1 MEPYNYSDY
10 NSMIQDIVNGRFV
23 VNQPIVVEGNNVSF
37 LENLL
42 NYSNIDSHN
51 IHEILETILHMIKA
65 KLYKEQLKPNV
76 SALVNHVQGE
86 WGNDKENCLFCDHDC
101 SKFNGIQPRI
111 QEMNDYENLVK
122 KLEEKFMTQKTY
134 SQMLP
139 ETEMG
144 EYSVL
149 ELSNSLDDLQRKCSQ
164 VNEIIQK
171 EIELLENEKQKISNI
186 DLSLLLDISSKHINI
201 YKALNNDSTNI
212 DENIHNIFMNYTF
225 VLNLLKK
232 QINHLIKIM
241 LEIKENVNSKCD
253 LLNTFIED
261 IETSKIQKV
270 GCSNK
275 DLTFF

>member
-10 NSMIQDIVNGRFV
+10 DSMIQDIVNGKFV
-23 VNQPIVVEGNNVSF
+23 INQPIVVEGNNVSF

-86 WGNDKENCLFCDHDC
+86 WGNDKENCLFCDHEC
-101 SKFNGIQPRI
+101 SQFNGIQPRI

-122 KLEEKFMTQKTY
+122 KLEEKFLTQKTY

-164 VNEIIQK
+164 VNENIHR
-171 EIELLENEKQKISNI
+171 EINLLENEKKKISNI

-241 LEIKENVNSKCD
+241 LEIRDNVNSKCEM
-253 LLNTFIED
+253 LNTFIED

>member
-1 MEPYNYSDY
+1 MGPYNYSDY
-10 NSMIQDIVNGRFV
+10 NSMIQDIVNGKFV
-23 VNQPIVVEGNNVSF
+23 INQPIVVEGNNVSF

-51 IHEILETILHMIKA
+51 IHEILETIIHMIKA

-76 SALVNHVQGE
+76 NALVNHVQGE
-86 WGNDKENCLFCDHDC
+86 WGNDKENCLFCDHEC
-101 SKFNGIQPRI
+101 SQFNGIQPRI

-122 KLEEKFMTQKTY
+122 KLEEKFLTQKTY

-139 ETEMG
+139 ETEMD

-164 VNEIIQK
+164 VNDNIHREIN
-171 EIELLENEKQKISNI
+171 LLENEKKKISNI

-241 LEIKENVNSKCD
+241 LEIRDNVNSKCEM
-253 LLNTFIED
+253 LNTFIED

>member
-1 MEPYNYSDY
+1 MGPYNYSDY
-10 NSMIQDIVNGRFV
+10 NSMIQDIVNGKFV
-23 VNQPIVVEGNNVSF
+23 INQPIVVEGNNVSF

-51 IHEILETILHMIKA
+51 IHEILETIIHMIKA

-76 SALVNHVQGE
+76 NALVNHVQGE
-86 WGNDKENCLFCDHDC
+86 WGNDKENCLFCDHEC
-101 SKFNGIQPRI
+101 SQFNGIQPRI

-122 KLEEKFMTQKTY
+122 KLEEKFLTQKTY

-139 ETEMG
+139 ETEMD

-149 ELSNSLDDLQRKCSQ
+149 ELSISLDDLQRKCSQ
-164 VNEIIQK
+164 VNDNIHREIN
-171 EIELLENEKQKISNI
+171 LLENEKKKISNI

-241 LEIKENVNSKCD
+241 LEIRDNVNSKCEM
-253 LLNTFIED
+253 LNTFIED

>member
-10 NSMIQDIVNGRFV
+10 NSMIQDIVNGKFV
-23 VNQPIVVEGNNVSF
+23 INQPIVVEGNNVSF

-76 SALVNHVQGE
+76 TALVNHVQGE
-86 WGNDKENCLFCDHDC
+86 WGNDKENCLFCDHEC
-101 SKFNGIQPRI
+101 SQFNGIQPRI

-122 KLEEKFMTQKTY
+122 KLEEKFLTQKTY

-164 VNEIIQK
+164 VNENIHR
-171 EIELLENEKQKISNI
+171 EINLLENEKEKISNI
-186 DLSLLLDISSKHINI
+186 DLS
-201 YKALNNDSTNI
+201 
-212 DENIHNIFMNYTF
+212 
-225 VLNLLKK
+225 
-232 QINHLIKIM
+232 
-241 LEIKENVNSKCD
+241 
-253 LLNTFIED
+253 
-261 IETSKIQKV
+261 
-270 GCSNK
+270 
-275 DLTFF
+275 

>member
-1 MEPYNYSDY
+1 MGPYNYSDY
-10 NSMIQDIVNGRFV
+10 NSMIQDIVNGKFV
-23 VNQPIVVEGNNVSF
+23 INQPIVVEGNNVSF

-76 SALVNHVQGE
+76 NALVNHVQGE
-86 WGNDKENCLFCDHDC
+86 WGNDKENCLFCDHEC
-101 SKFNGIQPRI
+101 SQFNGIQPRI

-122 KLEEKFMTQKTY
+122 KLEEKFLTQKTY

-139 ETEMG
+139 ETEMD

-164 VNEIIQK
+164 VNDNIHREIN
-171 EIELLENEKQKISNI
+171 LLENEKKKISNI

-241 LEIKENVNSKCD
+241 LEIRDNVNSKCEM
-253 LLNTFIED
+253 LNTFIED